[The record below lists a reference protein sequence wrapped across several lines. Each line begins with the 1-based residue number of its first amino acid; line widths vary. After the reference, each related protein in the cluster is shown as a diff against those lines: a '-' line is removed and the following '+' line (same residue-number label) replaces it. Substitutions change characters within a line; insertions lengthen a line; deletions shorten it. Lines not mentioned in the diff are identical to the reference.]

1 MTLKIKQKIPLK
13 IKKIGINGEGVGNFK
28 GTTVFV
34 TGALKG
40 EDVYAEITSLAPNF
54 ATAKVLKL
62 NKKSPHRVVPMCE
75 IYKQCGGCQIMHLA
89 YPQQLLFKQDLLRQA
104 LKKFRPEG
112 FETYE
117 VRKTIGMKNPE
128 HYRAKLQFQTRFLGE
143 KVRAGLFAENSH
155 RLVEI
160 KNCLAQD
167 ETTQAIITEITELLT
182 FHRIPIYNE
191 RKFDGIRTVM
201 VRRAHQTGQVQIIF
215 ISSERVELTRTIAS
229 LTEKFPEIK
238 TVALNINRKNT
249 SEIYSNTSETEIL
262 WGERA
267 ILEGVLDYTFELS
280 PRAFY
285 QLNPEQTNTLYTEAV
300 KAMDARLDDDLIDA
314 YSGTG
319 TIGRAFL
326 GKVRSIRGM
335 DVIPE
340 SIDDARVNVPG
351 GIYEVGTAE
360 SLIPQWVADGFKATA
375 LIVDPPRT
383 GLDDK
388 LLDTIVATKPAKMVY
403 VSCNVSTLARDL
415 VKLAQVYDVKYI
427 QSVDMFPHTARTEA
441 VVKLVRK

>member
-34 TGALKG
+34 PGALKG
-40 EDVYAEITSLAPNF
+40 EAAYVEITTVQQRY
-54 ATAKVLKL
+54 ATAKVLTL
-62 NKKSPHRVVPMCE
+62 NKKSPHRVVPECE

-89 YPQQLLFKQDLLRQA
+89 YPQQLLFKQDVLKQA
-104 LKKFRPEG
+104 LQKFKPQG
-112 FETYE
+112 YETYD
-117 VRKTIGMKNPE
+117 VRPTIGMKNPE

-155 RLVEI
+155 RLIEI
-160 KNCLAQD
+160 KNCLVQD
-167 ETTQAIITEITELLT
+167 ETTQAIINDVTELLT
-182 FHRIPIYNE
+182 FHHMPIYNE

-201 VRRAHQTGQVQIIF
+201 VRRARQTGQVQLIF
-215 ISSERVELTRTIAS
+215 ISSIPVKLTRIIAS
-229 LTEKFPEIK
+229 LTTKYPDIQ
-238 TVALNINRKNT
+238 TIALNINRKKS
-249 SEIYSNTSETEIL
+249 SEIYGEETEIL
-262 WGERA
+262 WGERT

-285 QLNPEQTNTLYTEAV
+285 QLNPDQTNVLYAEAV
-300 KAMDARLDDDLIDA
+300 KAMSAKPDDDLIDA

-319 TIGRAFL
+319 TIGRAFV
-326 GKVRSIRGM
+326 GKVNSIRGM
-335 DVIPE
+335 DVISE
-340 SIDDARVNVPG
+340 SIEDARINVPD

-360 SLIPQWVADGFKATA
+360 SVMPKWVAQGYQATA

-383 GLDDK
+383 GLDDR
-388 LLDTIVATKPAKMVY
+388 LLETIIATQPEKMVY
-403 VSCNVSTLARDL
+403 VSCNVSSLARDL
-415 VKLAQVYDVKYI
+415 VKLATVYDVKYI

>member
-28 GTTVFV
+28 GMTVFV
-34 TGALKG
+34 AGALKG
-40 EDVYAEITSLAPNF
+40 EEVYAEIIKSEPNY

-62 NKKSPHRVVPMCE
+62 NKQSPYRVVPVCD

-104 LKKFRPEG
+104 LQKFKPAGYEA
-112 FETYE
+112 YE
-117 VRKTIGMKNPE
+117 VRKTIGMKNPQ
-128 HYRAKLQFQTRFLGE
+128 HYRAKMQFQTRFLGE

-160 KNCLAQD
+160 KNCFVQD
-167 ETTQAIITEITELLT
+167 ETTQAIINEITELLT

-191 RKFDGIRTVM
+191 RQFDGVRTVM
-201 VRRAHQTGQVQIIF
+201 VRRAHKTGQVQIIF
-215 ISSERVELTRTIAS
+215 ISSAPVELTRTITS
-229 LTEKFPEIK
+229 LTEKFPEIR
-238 TVALNINRKNT
+238 TIALNINAKKT
-249 SEIYSNTSETEIL
+249 SEIYGGETEIL

-267 ILEGVLDYTFELS
+267 ILEGVLDYSFELS

-285 QLNPEQTNTLYTEAV
+285 QLNPEQTNVLYREAV
-300 KAMDARLDDDLIDA
+300 KAMDAGPDDDLIDA

-335 DVIPE
+335 DVIAE
-340 SIDDARVNVPG
+340 SIDDARINVPD

-360 SLIPQWVADGFKATA
+360 TVIPKWVADGFEATA

-388 LLDTIVATKPAKMVY
+388 LLDTIVATRPEKMVY

-415 VKLAQVYDVKYI
+415 VKLAAVYDIKYI

>member
-34 TGALKG
+34 PGALKG
-40 EDVYAEITSLAPNF
+40 EDVYAEIVTSERNY

-62 NKKSPHRVVPMCE
+62 NKKSPHRVVPMCD

-89 YPQQLLFKQDLLRQA
+89 YPQQLLFKQDVLRQA
-104 LKKFRPEG
+104 LQKFKPEG
-112 FETYE
+112 YETYE
-117 VRKTIGMKNPE
+117 VRKTIGMKKPE

-155 RLVEI
+155 KLVEI
-160 KNCLAQD
+160 KNCLVQD
-167 ETTQAIITEITELLT
+167 ETTQAIINEVTELLT

-201 VRRAHQTGQVQIIF
+201 VRRANHTGEVQLIF
-215 ISSERVELTRTIAS
+215 ISSTPVELTRTIAS

-238 TVALNINRKNT
+238 TIALNINRKKS
-249 SEIYSNTSETEIL
+249 SEIYGDETEML

-285 QLNPEQTNTLYTEAV
+285 QLNPEQTNVLYREAV
-300 KAMDARLDDDLIDA
+300 KAMDASADDDLIDA

-319 TIGRAFL
+319 TIGCAFV

-335 DVIPE
+335 DVIAE
-340 SIDDARVNVPG
+340 SIEDAKVNVPD
-351 GIYEVGTAE
+351 GIYEIGTAE
-360 SLIPQWVADGFKATA
+360 TVMPKWVAEGFRATA

-388 LLDTIVATKPAKMVY
+388 LLDTIIATQPEKMVY

-415 VKLAQVYDVKYI
+415 VKLASVYDVKYI

>member
-28 GTTVFV
+28 GMTVFV
-34 TGALKG
+34 AGALKG
-40 EDVYAEITSLAPNF
+40 EEVYAEIIKSEPNY

-62 NKKSPHRVVPMCE
+62 NKKSPHRVVPVCD

-104 LKKFRPEG
+104 LQKFKPAGYEA
-112 FETYE
+112 YE
-117 VRKTIGMKNPE
+117 VRKTIGMKNPQ
-128 HYRAKLQFQTRFLGE
+128 HYRAKMQFQTRFLGE
-143 KVRAGLFAENSH
+143 KVRAGLFAESSH

-160 KNCLAQD
+160 KNCFVQD
-167 ETTQAIITEITELLT
+167 ETTQAIINEITELLT

-191 RKFDGIRTVM
+191 RQFDGVRTVM
-201 VRRAHQTGQVQIIF
+201 VRRAHKTGQVQIIF
-215 ISSERVELTRTIAS
+215 ISSTAVELTRTITS
-229 LTEKFPEIK
+229 LTEKFPEIR
-238 TVALNINRKNT
+238 TIALNINAKKT
-249 SEIYSNTSETEIL
+249 SEIYGGETEIL

-267 ILEGVLDYTFELS
+267 ILEGVLDYSFELS

-285 QLNPEQTNTLYTEAV
+285 QLNPEQTNVLYREAV
-300 KAMDARLDDDLIDA
+300 KAMDAGPDDDLIDA

-335 DVIPE
+335 DVIAE
-340 SIDDARVNVPG
+340 SIDDARINVPDG
-351 GIYEVGTAE
+351 VYEVGTAE
-360 SLIPQWVADGFKATA
+360 TVIPKWVADGFEATA

-388 LLDTIVATKPAKMVY
+388 LLDTIVATRPEKMVY

-415 VKLAQVYDVKYI
+415 VKLASVYDIKYI

>member
-34 TGALKG
+34 AGALKG
-40 EDVYAEITSLAPNF
+40 EEVYAEIVTSERNY
-54 ATAKVLKL
+54 ATAKMLKL

-75 IYKQCGGCQIMHLA
+75 SYKQCGGCQIMHLA

-104 LKKFRPEG
+104 LQKFKPQGYEN
-112 FETYE
+112 YE
-117 VRKTIGMKNPE
+117 VRKTIGMKQLQ

-155 RLVEI
+155 KLVEI
-160 KNCLAQD
+160 KNCLVQD
-167 ETTQAIITEITELLT
+167 ETTQKIINEVTELLT

-191 RKFDGIRTVM
+191 RKFDGVRTVM
-201 VRRAHQTGQVQIIF
+201 VRRAHKTGQVQLIF
-215 ISSERVELTRTIAS
+215 ISSAPIELKLTIAS

-238 TVALNINRKNT
+238 TIALNINRKQS
-249 SEIYSNTSETEIL
+249 SEIYGEHTEIL

-285 QLNPEQTNTLYTEAV
+285 QLNPKQTNVLYREAL
-300 KAMDARLDDDLIDA
+300 KAMGARADDDLIDA

-335 DVIPE
+335 DVIAE
-340 SIDDARVNVPG
+340 SIADARLNVPDG
-351 GIYEVGTAE
+351 VYEVGTAE
-360 SLIPQWVADGFKATA
+360 KLIPQWVADGFKATA

-388 LLDTIVATKPAKMVY
+388 LLDTIVATKPKKMVY

-415 VKLAQVYDVKYI
+415 VKLAQVYEVSYI

-441 VVKLVRK
+441 VVKLVRR

>member
-1 MTLKIKQKIPLK
+1 MTLKIKQKIPLN

-28 GTTVFV
+28 GMTVFV
-34 TGALKG
+34 PGALKG
-40 EDVYAEITSLAPNF
+40 ESVYAEIINVEPNY
-54 ATAKVLKL
+54 ATAKVLKI
-62 NKKSPHRVVPMCE
+62 NKKSPHRVIPVCD

-89 YPQQLLFKQDLLRQA
+89 YPQQLKFKQDLLKQA
-104 LKKFRPEG
+104 LQKFKPDGYES
-112 FETYE
+112 YE
-117 VRKTIGMKNPE
+117 VRQTIGMKKPE
-128 HYRAKLQFQTRFLGE
+128 HYRAKLQFQTRLLGE

-160 KNCLAQD
+160 KQCYVQD
-167 ETTQAIITEITELLT
+167 ETTQAVINEITELLT
-182 FHRIPIYNE
+182 MHRIPIYNE
-191 RKFDGIRTVM
+191 RQFDGIRTVM
-201 VRRAHQTGQVQIIF
+201 VRRSRKTGDVQLIF
-215 ISSERVELTRTIAS
+215 ISSISVELTHLIKS

-238 TVALNINRKNT
+238 TVAINIHSKKT
-249 SEIYSNTSETEIL
+249 SEIYGETTEIL
-262 WGERA
+262 WGDRA
-267 ILEGVLDYTFELS
+267 ILEGVLDYSFELS

-285 QLNPEQTNTLYTEAV
+285 QLNPEQTEILYLEAV
-300 KAMDARLDDDLIDA
+300 KAMGATLEDDLIDA

-335 DVIPE
+335 DVIAE
-340 SIDDARVNVPG
+340 AIADAKVNVPD

-360 SLIPQWVADGFKATA
+360 TVIPKWLADGYQPTA

-383 GLDDK
+383 GLDAK
-388 LLDTIVATKPAKMVY
+388 LLETIVAAKPEKMVY

-415 VKLAQVYDVKYI
+415 VRLSEVYAVKYI

>member
-34 TGALKG
+34 PGALKG
-40 EDVYAEITSLAPNF
+40 EAAYVEITTVQQRY
-54 ATAKVLKL
+54 ATAKVLTL
-62 NKKSPHRVVPMCE
+62 NKKSPHRVVPECE

-89 YPQQLLFKQDLLRQA
+89 YPQQLLFKQDVLKQA
-104 LKKFRPEG
+104 LQKFKPQG
-112 FETYE
+112 YETYD
-117 VRKTIGMKNPE
+117 VRPTIGMKNPE

-155 RLVEI
+155 RLIEI
-160 KNCLAQD
+160 KNCLVQD
-167 ETTQAIITEITELLT
+167 ETTQAIINDVTELLT
-182 FHRIPIYNE
+182 FHHMPIYNE

-201 VRRAHQTGQVQIIF
+201 VRRARQTGQVQLIF
-215 ISSERVELTRTIAS
+215 ISSIPVKLTRIIAS
-229 LTEKFPEIK
+229 LTTKYPDIQ
-238 TVALNINRKNT
+238 TIALNINRKKS
-249 SEIYSNTSETEIL
+249 SEIYGEETEIL
-262 WGERA
+262 WGERT

-285 QLNPEQTNTLYTEAV
+285 QLNPDQTNVLYAEAV
-300 KAMDARLDDDLIDA
+300 KAMSAKPDDDLIDA

-319 TIGRAFL
+319 TIGRAFV
-326 GKVRSIRGM
+326 GKVNSIRGM

-340 SIDDARVNVPG
+340 SIEDAKVNVPD

-360 SLIPQWVADGFKATA
+360 SVMPKWVAQGYQATA

-383 GLDDK
+383 GLDDR
-388 LLDTIVATKPAKMVY
+388 LLETIIATQPEKMVY
-403 VSCNVSTLARDL
+403 VSCNVSSLARDL
-415 VKLAQVYDVKYI
+415 VKLATVYDVKYI